1 MLNKIVTLEY
11 FFNSYKK
18 LATKLFIVDRKY
30 LTNLHN
36 SAQRCHTL
44 AIQST
49 DMGVLQTI
57 LHNEIIIQDVWTSC
71 IPLFSAETNA

>member
-1 MLNKIVTLEY
+1 MLNKIVSLEY
-11 FFNSYKK
+11 YFNSYKK

-30 LTNLHN
+30 FWHN

>member
-1 MLNKIVTLEY
+1 MLTKVVTLEY
-11 FFNSYKK
+11 FFISYKK
-18 LATKLFIVDRKY
+18 WATQIYIVDRKY
-30 LTNLHN
+30 FTNLHN
-36 SAQRCHTL
+36 SAQRHHTL